1 MTIIASNSLTLSNV
15 NDGTITHTAYSWSAD
30 GKDRFTTT
38 YPRFNLLS
46 GTAKFDNFNPNSS
59 NNLVSTITKTK
70 ISGITNTVI
79 DVKTSGNA
87 FAVGYYLPN
96 AYNITAGQTI
106 TISFI
111 AKSLNDTKVLV
122 GFENYPNGQRTFTIA
137 PNWTLYTHTFTATTS
152 GTPNFM
158 IYGWDMVAGQGYQAY
173 NPKAEEGSFATLYM
187 SSSSEVTTADWPKY
201 RGEYS
206 DMSSEQSTNPSD
218 YTWSLIRG
226 DDGKDG
232 ATGKDGA
239 AGKDGVGIK
248 TTVITYAI
256 STSGTTAPNSAWT
269 SSVPSLVKGQYLWTK
284 TVWTYS
290 DTTSETGYSVSY
302 IAKDGNNGHDGFP
315 GKDGTG
321 IKTTTIT
328 YAGSTSGTTPPNDDW
343 TSTVPTVAEG
353 SYLWTKTV
361 WTYTDNSFE
370 TGYSVGKM
378 GNTGPAGSTGNPGK
392 VVSDTEPT
400 TKFVG
405 LTWKYSG
412 ITAVD
417 AYDGTNIQPNTE
429 YYWNGKNW
437 VIYLINAQNIDVEK
451 LTALTANLGDA
462 TAGSLTVEKG
472 ATGGIAVK
480 DGLVKSW
487 DISKMTDPNYPD
499 GYSYTSMGVALDS
512 GGLTFYSAGY
522 GHTLDKGGVIDSQYK
537 VASLQAI
544 ASNGRN
550 SIGTGLVL
558 NATNSN
564 FPFTINGNIDV
575 IGGIRQTSKTAS
587 VTIGAGL
594 ILNLERRGDIVEATL
609 SGYIN
614 SPLSSNTNFT
624 VGTIPVGYRPNST
637 AYIMVHMTSSVN
649 SSHIDVGTNGVCTWW
664 GTSTNTGAPRGH
676 QMWFTNDSLPN

>member
-1 MTIIASNSLTLSNV
+1 
-15 NDGTITHTAYSWSAD
+15 
-30 GKDRFTTT
+30 
-38 YPRFNLLS
+38 
-46 GTAKFDNFNPNSS
+46 
-59 NNLVSTITKTK
+59 
-70 ISGITNTVI
+70 
-79 DVKTSGNA
+79 
-87 FAVGYYLPN
+87 
-96 AYNITAGQTI
+96 
-106 TISFI
+106 
-111 AKSLNDTKVLV
+111 
-122 GFENYPNGQRTFTIA
+122 
-137 PNWTLYTHTFTATTS
+137 
-152 GTPNFM
+152 
-158 IYGWDMVAGQGYQAY
+158 
-173 NPKAEEGSFATLYM
+173 
-187 SSSSEVTTADWPKY
+187 
-201 RGEYS
+201 
-206 DMSSEQSTNPSD
+206 
-218 YTWSLIRG
+218 
-226 DDGKDG
+226 
-232 ATGKDGA
+232 
-239 AGKDGVGIK
+239 
-248 TTVITYAI
+248 
-256 STSGTTAPNSAWT
+256 
-269 SSVPSLVKGQYLWTK
+269 
-284 TVWTYS
+284 
-290 DTTSETGYSVSY
+290 
-302 IAKDGNNGHDGFP
+302 
-315 GKDGTG
+315 
-321 IKTTTIT
+321 
-328 YAGSTSGTTPPNDDW
+328 
-343 TSTVPTVAEG
+343 
-353 SYLWTKTV
+353 
-361 WTYTDNSFE
+361 
-370 TGYSVGKM
+370 
-378 GNTGPAGSTGNPGK
+378 
-392 VVSDTEPT
+392 
-400 TKFVG
+400 

>member
-1 MTIIASNSLTLSNV
+1 MTIVASNSLTVSNV
-15 NDGTITHTAYSWSAD
+15 NDGTITHTAYANSAD
-30 GKDRFTTT
+30 GKDGFTTV
-38 YPRFNLLS
+38 YPNLNLLE
-46 GTAKFDNFNPNSS
+46 GTSNQVVQATDWYMKVADIKYDKSLGGDLCASVMINNADHASVLAQGGAYITIETLDQSRNVLATVNGNGVSYNANGLSQCYVSIDDNTASVKVVIFT
-59 NNLVSTITKTK
+59 NNMFR
-70 ISGITNTVI
+70 
-79 DVKTSGNA
+79 NA
-87 FAVGYYLPN
+87 FYSCLKIEKG
-96 AYNITAGQTI
+96 T
-106 TISFI
+106 
-111 AKSLNDTKVLV
+111 
-122 GFENYPNGQRTFTIA
+122 
-137 PNWTLYTHTFTATTS
+137 TAT
-152 GTPNFM
+152 PHM
-158 IYGWDMVAGQGYQAY
+158 
-173 NPKAEEGSFATLYM
+173 P
-187 SSSSEVTTADWPKY
+187 SSSEVTTADWPSY
-201 RGEYS
+201 IGQYT
-206 DMSSEQSTNPSD
+206 DFMQADSTNPTD

-226 DDGKDG
+226 NDGKDG
-232 ATGKDGA
+232 ATGKDGI
-239 AGKDGVGIK
+239 AGKDGKGIK
-248 TTVITYAI
+248 ATVITYQA
-256 STSGTTAPNSAWT
+256 STNGTTAPTGTWAA
-269 SSVPSLVKGQYLWTK
+269 SVPTVPKGSFLWTR
-284 TVWTYS
+284 TIWTYT
-290 DTTSETGYSVSY
+290 DNTTETGYAVAY
-302 IAKDGNNGHDGFP
+302 MGTNGNNGHDGIA
-315 GKDGTG
+315 GKDGVG

-328 YAGSTSGTTPPNDDW
+328 YAGSTSGTTAPTSGW
-343 TSTVPTVAEG
+343 TSTVPTVAAG

-361 WTYTDNSFE
+361 WDYTDNSFE

-378 GNTGPAGSTGNPGK
+378 GNTGPAGSNGNPGK
-392 VVSDTEPT
+392 VVSDKEPT

-412 ITAVD
+412 ITAID
-417 AYDGTNIQPNTE
+417 ASDGTNIQPNTE
-429 YYWNGKNW
+429 YYWNGKSW
-437 VIYLINAQNIDVEK
+437 VIYLINAQNIDVKK

-594 ILNLERRGDIVEATL
+594 ILSLERRGEMVIAILT
-609 SGYIN
+609 GTIN
-614 SPLSSNTNFT
+614 SSLTSGKQFSVGEIPL
-624 VGTIPVGYRPNST
+624 GYRPNTT
-637 AYIMVHMTSSVN
+637 ANIPAHMASSYN
-649 SSHIDVGTNGVCTWW
+649 SAHIDAGIDGVCTWF
-664 GTSTNTGAPRGH
+664 GPATSSGYPRGT

>member
-1 MTIIASNSLTLSNV
+1 
-15 NDGTITHTAYSWSAD
+15 
-30 GKDRFTTT
+30 
-38 YPRFNLLS
+38 
-46 GTAKFDNFNPNSS
+46 
-59 NNLVSTITKTK
+59 
-70 ISGITNTVI
+70 
-79 DVKTSGNA
+79 
-87 FAVGYYLPN
+87 
-96 AYNITAGQTI
+96 
-106 TISFI
+106 
-111 AKSLNDTKVLV
+111 
-122 GFENYPNGQRTFTIA
+122 
-137 PNWTLYTHTFTATTS
+137 
-152 GTPNFM
+152 
-158 IYGWDMVAGQGYQAY
+158 
-173 NPKAEEGSFATLYM
+173 
-187 SSSSEVTTADWPKY
+187 
-201 RGEYS
+201 
-206 DMSSEQSTNPSD
+206 
-218 YTWSLIRG
+218 
-226 DDGKDG
+226 
-232 ATGKDGA
+232 
-239 AGKDGVGIK
+239 
-248 TTVITYAI
+248 
-256 STSGTTAPNSAWT
+256 
-269 SSVPSLVKGQYLWTK
+269 
-284 TVWTYS
+284 
-290 DTTSETGYSVSY
+290 
-302 IAKDGNNGHDGFP
+302 NNGIA

-328 YAGSTSGTTPPNDDW
+328 YAAGTSGTVAPNTGW

-361 WTYTDNSFE
+361 WAYTDNTSE
-370 TGYSVGKM
+370 TGYSVAKM
-378 GNTGPAGSTGNPGK
+378 GNNGATGPQGPTGPAGSNGNPGK
-392 VVSDTEPT
+392 IVSDTEPT

-550 SIGTGLVL
+550 SIGTGFVL

-594 ILNLERRGDIVEATL
+594 ILSLERRGDMVEATL
-609 SGYIN
+609 SGSIN
-614 SPLSSNTNFT
+614 SPLSSNTRFG
-624 VGTIPVGYRPNST
+624 VGTIPFGYRPNRT
-637 AYIMVHMTSSVN
+637 AYIMVHMTSSNN
-649 SSHIDVGTNGVCTWW
+649 SAHIDVEPNGICTWW
-664 GTSTNTGAPRGH
+664 GTSYNAGAPRGH